1 MPKTI
6 INKESVD
13 HQMPLAG
20 PESQIN
26 STRTGVIHKVTP
38 SKRSSVSS
46 DVSGSGFLPSN
57 DQRIKTTSQLSNAR
71 QIYATPKREILR
83 YESADSGIADSPPSV
98 ASVVWSGDESLEDSD
113 SVDSKNGRISENG
126 SESGTKDND
135 EDCWTVQDDVRYW
148 ARLGQTGPNR
158 YQSSAIAKQVEY
170 YLSDDYLVKDKYLLR
185 QIRCKK
191 DGYVSI
197 KLITSFKK
205 VKKLTR
211 DWQVVRS
218 AIARNSSDIVVSPEG
233 LRIRRRTKLSDN
245 LRKPRLLTSVLV
257 IRLPDDY
264 NSVEKVTSLF
274 RNFGEISFVRLLRAN
289 KEVPA
294 DLRNYATQVHDIGT
308 TLCGVI
314 DFECSED
321 ALNAVR
327 IVKHFQKQNE
337 CPEDKKSPEDEENTI
352 PMLQKYKDAL
362 EGLPSLGD
370 MRLALLGPRVR
381 RTLYRQDRSQDL
393 PEEQVQDTGSE
404 ASDDA
409 FTSNEVKLPDMKRR
423 SSADDGLK
431 VENRL
436 LPSHD
441 LTKEVCSSSLP
452 KNFGASCS
460 WLHQRRTAALSHP
473 QQAATRLFHVIRS
486 PRGPDNTAGFNLKR
500 TVPK

>member
-1 MPKTI
+1 MQAAAGPTYYTDAGKFVQPMSTAPYMMPPCVGQQGGVTWVQQYV
-6 INKESVD
+6 NGSPMLVPVYTVTPSQPMQYYQQPVYFNTQYRDNNAENHYQQGVCG

-308 TLCGVI
+308 TQHEAMFFCG
-314 DFECSED
+314 FRPC
-321 ALNAVR
+321 
-327 IVKHFQKQNE
+327 
-337 CPEDKKSPEDEENTI
+337 
-352 PMLQKYKDAL
+352 
-362 EGLPSLGD
+362 
-370 MRLALLGPRVR
+370 
-381 RTLYRQDRSQDL
+381 
-393 PEEQVQDTGSE
+393 
-404 ASDDA
+404 
-409 FTSNEVKLPDMKRR
+409 
-423 SSADDGLK
+423 
-431 VENRL
+431 
-436 LPSHD
+436 
-441 LTKEVCSSSLP
+441 
-452 KNFGASCS
+452 
-460 WLHQRRTAALSHP
+460 
-473 QQAATRLFHVIRS
+473 
-486 PRGPDNTAGFNLKR
+486 
-500 TVPK
+500 